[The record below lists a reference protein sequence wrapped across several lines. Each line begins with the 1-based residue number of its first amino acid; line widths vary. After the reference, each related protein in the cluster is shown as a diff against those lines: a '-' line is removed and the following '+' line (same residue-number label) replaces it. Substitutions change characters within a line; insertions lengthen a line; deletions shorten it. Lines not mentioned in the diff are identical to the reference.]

1 MLTVSVDGVDL
12 YTVTDLQEQVLRNDI
27 PTELL
32 AADLRRRLEWVLMHK
47 HAQCMARLRKEWM
60 PLLAANGVTEV
71 PVDDDAFAAL
81 VFEQP
86 NYLDRSARDALSAA
100 DDAAAAASE

>member
-32 AADLRRRLEWVLMHK
+32 AADLRRRLEWVLTHK

-60 PLLAANGVTEV
+60 PLLADNGVTEV

>member
-1 MLTVSVDGVDL
+1 MLRVSVDGVDL
-12 YTVTDLQEQVLRNDI
+12 YTLTDLQEQVIRNDI

-47 HAQCMARLRKEWM
+47 HAQSMARLRKEWM
-60 PLLAANGVTEV
+60 PRLAANGVTEV
-71 PVDDDAFAAL
+71 PLDDDAFATL

-86 NYLDRSARDALSAA
+86 NYLDRTARDAASAA
-100 DDAAAAASE
+100 RE

>member
-1 MLTVSVDGVDL
+1 MLTVSVDGVPL
-12 YTVTDLQEQVLRNDI
+12 YRLTDLQEQVIRNDI

-47 HAQCMARLRKEWM
+47 YAQSMARLRKEWM

-71 PVDDDAFAAL
+71 PLDDDAFATL

-86 NYLDRSARDALSAA
+86 NYLDRTARDAAS
-100 DDAAAAASE
+100 DAID